1 MVNDMEIS
9 FKDKVVVITGAAG
22 GIGQKVAAAF
32 AESGAFV
39 AACDLKNTG
48 EKLKSLTEKYN
59 VIKCYDFDIT
69 NLQSVAAAMA
79 KINDDF
85 GKIDVLVNNAGI
97 NVGPDQ
103 RRTIDD
109 FDDGMWQAIL
119 NVDLNGVYNCSKKAV
134 GYMKGGG
141 AIVNVSSVVGMVPL
155 RNQCSFA
162 AAKAGVINL
171 SKAMAIELADKNIR
185 TNVVAP
191 GTVAIEITNRL
202 WQNDDTMKSLLAH
215 IPQKKQGTPQDI
227 ANAIM
232 FLASD
237 SAQYITGAVLPVDGG
252 WTAGGY
258 ARNF

>member
-1 MVNDMEIS
+1 MEIN
-9 FKDKVVVITGAAG
+9 FNGKVVVITGSAG
-22 GIGQKVAAAF
+22 GIGKVMVQKF

-39 AACDLKNTG
+39 AACDLKDTQ
-48 EKLKSLTEKYN
+48 EKISDNNSKN
-59 VIKCYDFDIT
+59 IRCYDFDIT
-69 NLQSVAAAMA
+69 NSYAVEDAMK
-79 KINDDF
+79 KINADF

-97 NVGPDQ
+97 NVGPGG
-103 RRTIDD
+103 RKTIDE

-134 GYMKGGG
+134 AYMKDGG
-141 AIVNVSSVVGMVPL
+141 AIINVSSVVGMVPL

-162 AAKAGVINL
+162 AAKAAVINL

-191 GTVAIEITNRL
+191 GTVAIEITNKL
-202 WQNDDTMKSLLAH
+202 WQDDSAMKSLLAH
-215 IPQKKQGTPQDI
+215 IPQKRQGKPGDI
-227 ANAIM
+227 ANAAM

-237 SAQYITGAVLPVDGG
+237 LAQYINGAVLPVDGG